1 MRLTYKFR
9 YYSQSNQLRQL
20 CHISKS
26 LYNQA
31 NYLVIQELEQTNKW
45 LRYLELNQQLK
56 NSSINYQLLKAQT
69 SQQILKVVDK
79 NWSSFFKAIE
89 DWKRNPEKY
98 RGKPNPP
105 RYKPKAGRF
114 LLIFTNQNSKILV
127 KKSQIILTMSKAF
140 QVKYPDLKD
149 PINIPIP
156 KHHTRAI
163 NFNEY
168 QQIRVLP
175 RKKYFEIEV
184 IYTVTRVNY
193 ALDDSAYLGI
203 DLGLN
208 NLVTMVE
215 NQNKVPVII
224 SGKILKSIN
233 QAWNK
238 KKAQLT
244 SIKDK
249 QKNKSSTGKLDGITI
264 NRNTTINDY
273 LHKASRFIIN
283 YCLHYKIGNIC
294 LGKLKD
300 IKDGIQLGKKTNQN
314 FVHIP
319 LKRLRQMLKYKADL
333 VGIKVF
339 EINEAYTSKCSALDL
354 EPIHKHKQYLGK
366 RRKRGL
372 FQSLNGLMNADVNG
386 ALNILRKVI
395 GDGFIKSLVNS
406 GCLWFQP
413 VRIRDLFQT
422 SYKQFCSKAVPIFP
436 QF

>member
-9 YYSQSNQLRQL
+9 YYPQLNHLRKL
-20 CHISKS
+20 CQISKN

-56 NSSINYQLLKAQT
+56 DSSINYRLLKAQT

-79 NWSSFFKAIE
+79 NWSSYFKAIK
-89 DWKRNPEKY
+89 DWKQNPNKY

-105 RYKPKAGRF
+105 RYKPKAGHF
-114 LLIFTNQNSKILV
+114 LLLFTNQNSQIQAN
-127 KKSQIILTMSKAF
+127 KSQIILTMSKTFKA
-140 QVKYPDLKD
+140 KYPDLKD
-149 PINIPIP
+149 PIKIPIP
-156 KHHTRAI
+156 THHTRVI
-163 NFNEY
+163 NFDDY

-175 RKKYFEIEV
+175 RKRYFEIEV
-184 IYTVTRVNY
+184 IYTVTSVNS
-193 ALDDSAYLGI
+193 ALDDCAYLGI

-215 NQNKVPVII
+215 NQNKAPVII
-224 SGKILKSIN
+224 SGKIIKSIN

-238 KKAQLT
+238 NKAQLT

-249 QKNKSSTGKLDGITI
+249 QKNKKSIVKLADMTI
-264 NRNTTINDY
+264 NRNTTITDY
-273 LHKASRFIIN
+273 LHKASRFIIA
-283 YCLHYKIGNIC
+283 YCLHNKIGNIC
-294 LGKLKD
+294 LGELKD

-314 FVHIP
+314 FVNIP
-319 LKRLRQMLKYKADL
+319 LKRLKQMLKYKADL
-333 VGIKVF
+333 VGIQVH

-354 EPIHKHKQYLGK
+354 EPIHKHTQYLGK
-366 RRKRGL
+366 RCTRGL
-372 FQSLNGLMNADVNG
+372 FQSLNGSINADVNG

-395 GDGFIKSLVNS
+395 GDGFIQSLANS

-422 SYKQFCSKAVPIFP
+422 SYKQFYAKTVNIA
-436 QF
+436 

>member
-9 YYSQSNQLRQL
+9 YYPQSDQLKQL
-20 CHISKS
+20 CYISKS

-31 NYLVIQELEQTNKW
+31 NYLVIQELEQTNQW
-45 LRYLELNQQLK
+45 LRYLELNQLLK
-56 NSSINYQLLKAQT
+56 ASSINYRLLKVQT

-79 NWSSFFKAIE
+79 NWSSFFKAIKA
-89 DWKRNPEKY
+89 WKHNPDKY

-105 RYKPKAGRF
+105 RYKPKAGHF
-114 LLIFTNQNSKILV
+114 LLIFTNQNSQIQAN
-127 KKSQIILTMSKAF
+127 KSQIILTMSKAF
-140 QVKYPDLKD
+140 QAKYPDYKD
-149 PINIPIP
+149 PVKIPIP
-156 KHHTRAI
+156 KHHTRVI
-163 NFNEY
+163 NFNDY

-175 RKKYFEIEV
+175 RKRYFEIEV
-184 IYTVTRVNY
+184 IYTVTSVNS
-193 ALDDSAYLGI
+193 ALDDRTYLGI

-215 NQNKVPVII
+215 NQNKTPVII

-249 QKNKSSTGKLDGITI
+249 QKHKKLTARLDDITN
-264 NRNTTINDY
+264 NRNTTIADY
-273 LHKASRFIIN
+273 LHKTSRFIID

-314 FVHIP
+314 FVNIP
-319 LKRLRQMLKYKADL
+319 LTRLKQMLKYKADL
-333 VGIKVF
+333 IGIKIY

-354 EPIHKHKQYLGK
+354 EPLHKHKQYLGM

-372 FQSLNGLMNADVNG
+372 FQSMNGLINADVNG

-395 GDGFIKSLVNS
+395 GDGFIKSLTNS

-413 VRIRDLFQT
+413 IRIRNLFQT
-422 SYKQFCSKAVPIFP
+422 SYKQFCVKSVNIA
-436 QF
+436 